1 MKWKYGFNLLAN
13 VCFILF
19 FLIALTT
26 IFELIEHIPR
36 IWFPDSD
43 LTKSLGEFDPIF
55 GNFVI
60 EFDAQPS
67 LYSEQSFLILSFV
80 FTTSLMV
87 LCLLFLWFMRKL
99 LKNIYKDSLFMYEN
113 VSIIYKLGV
122 TILVFGTATNYTDQL
137 LSSRMLQTLTI
148 TNANVQFS
156 NYAYLDAFIGGV
168 VLLLIG
174 AALKHAVSAVEEN
187 KHTI

>member
-19 FLIALTT
+19 FLVALTA
-26 IFELIEHIPR
+26 IFVLTEHILR
-36 IWFPDSD
+36 IWFPNSG
-43 LTKSLGEFDPIF
+43 LTNSF
-55 GNFVI
+55 GNFEPLFGNFTF
-60 EFDAQPS
+60 EFDVQPS
-67 LYSEQSFLILSFV
+67 LYSEQSFLILSFISSI
-80 FTTSLMV
+80 SLMV

-99 LKNIYKDSLFMYEN
+99 LKNIYKDNLFMYEN

-137 LSSRMLQTLTI
+137 LSSRALQTLNI
-148 TNANVQFS
+148 TNANIEFS
-156 NYAYLDAFIGGV
+156 NLAYLDTFISGIL
-168 VLLLIG
+168 LLLI
-174 AALKHAVSAVEEN
+174 ASALKHAVSAVEEN